1 MAMSLKDLKKVRG
14 VQPPRVLVYGEPG
27 IGKTTLAAE
36 FRDPVFLQIEDGTPG
51 DLEIFSFGK
60 IETYAEFMERLSQ
73 LYTEPHD
80 FRTVVVDSVTELQR
94 LVWNETCA
102 RGDDKGNAKKQI
114 EDFGYGKGYVY
125 SLRVWQ
131 EALDGLN
138 ALRRDRGMTVILIAH
153 AKVDRFDDPETQ
165 SYSRY
170 EIDLHDKAV
179 GMIERDMDA
188 ILFLKTPVSVKV
200 EDQGFNKERAIAQG
214 SRQVMIHTAGRP
226 AYVAKNRYGMPEKIA
241 YAKGSGFDALAKF
254 LPIAPAEPTAKPE
267 TKSSKKAA

>member
-36 FRDPVFLQIEDGTPG
+36 FPDAVFLQIEDGTPG

-241 YAKGSGFDALAKF
+241 YAKGAGFDALAKF